1 MKTNLLFTLFGIGIL
16 ALVIL
21 GMKSD
26 YQDVSKLETH
36 VDLAYYAGPDADP
49 DKHKLDL
56 YLPENK
62 ASAPILLWI
71 HGGAW
76 VTGSRK
82 QEAALAK
89 NLVAK
94 GVGVAVMSYRL
105 SKGTWMNPDFQGTA
119 QHPDHIQDC
128 ARAFKWLRD
137 QAATYGYDP
146 SQLFVGGYSAG
157 GHLSALLCMD
167 EQYLKAEGLQFS
179 DVKGAV
185 PMAGAYDMVH
195 YYNGHVESNGK
206 EMADAHVLGVFG
218 DLADVKKASP
228 TEYIDHS
235 IVPML
240 VISETDTYD
249 LTKVLEEQV
258 PDKKHIEFYHV
269 RDKNHNELYFD
280 LVRNPESEHTQKIAD
295 FLFHL
300 TSGGE

>member
-1 MKTNLLFTLFGIGIL
+1 MKTKLLFTLFGMGIL
-16 ALVIL
+16 TLVVL

-26 YQDVSKLETH
+26 YQDARKRETH
-36 VDLAYYAGPDADP
+36 LDLAYYTGPDADA

-56 YLPENK
+56 YLPQDK
-62 ASAPILLWI
+62 ANAPVLLWI

-105 SKGTWMNPDFQGTA
+105 SNGTWMNPDFQGTA

-137 QAATYGYDP
+137 KAATYGYDA

-167 EQYLKAEGLQFS
+167 EQYLKAEGLRFS
-179 DVKGAV
+179 DVKGAI

-195 YYNGHVESNGK
+195 YYNGHVEGNGK

-228 TEYIDHS
+228 TEYIEHS
-235 IVPML
+235 TVPML

-258 PDKKHIEFYHV
+258 QDKKHIEFYHV

-280 LVRNPESEHTQKIAD
+280 LVRNPKSEHTEKMAS
-295 FLFHL
+295 FL
-300 TSGGE
+300 TAKGG